1 MAPVGVIHKPKIDS
15 IVNDNV
21 YTSKFNYSGTPTDAL
36 AWDLESVNSMQGN
49 QCENKDGVAIRFS
62 ESSHMIT
69 A

>member
-36 AWDLESVNSMQGN
+36 AWDLESINSMQG
-49 QCENKDGVAIRFS
+49 KSV
-62 ESSHMIT
+62 
-69 A
+69 